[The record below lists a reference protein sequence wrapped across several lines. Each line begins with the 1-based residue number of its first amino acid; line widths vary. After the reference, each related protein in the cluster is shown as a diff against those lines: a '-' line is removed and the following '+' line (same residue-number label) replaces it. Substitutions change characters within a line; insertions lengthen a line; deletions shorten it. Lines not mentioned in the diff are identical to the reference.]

1 LVANRDRKAPSAL
14 RERVLAWSMRVIAA
28 GTLVVVAWI
37 VITAFPMLVHGQPTY
52 VVLLFVTTVAA
63 VLGSVF
69 AWRTRAFTPR
79 RRQTPRTI
87 GLVAAIVWVVLIGWL
102 APSVA
107 SQTAVAAMASGPGV
121 SVTETSSEIVLTP
134 TGAVDATGLF
144 FQPGA
149 KVDARAYV
157 AVLRPVAAAGHV
169 VIIPKQPLGIAFLS
183 IGAFDSSRHRFGSV
197 KNWVV
202 GGHSLGG
209 TVASITANS
218 DCGARDEPVVGLL
231 LFASYP
237 ATDISTSLKCPVLS
251 ISASNDGLATPGQI
265 QSTKH
270 LLPASTE
277 YVQIHGA
284 VHAFFGDYGTQSG
297 DGQPTITHA
306 AARARISTLA
316 VAFMAKF
323 TSQA

>member
-169 VIIPKQPLGIAFLS
+169 V
-183 IGAFDSSRHRFGSV
+183 

>member
-1 LVANRDRKAPSAL
+1 MAPRVRRAPSAP
-14 RERVLAWSMRVIAA
+14 RERVLAWSTRVISA

-37 VITAFPMLVHGQPTY
+37 AITAFPMLIHGQPVY
-52 VVLLFVTTVAA
+52 AVLLGITAIAA
-63 VLGSVF
+63 VVGTVF
-69 AWRTRAFTPR
+69 AWRARAFTPH
-79 RRQTPRTI
+79 RRQTARTI

-107 SQTAVAAMASGPGV
+107 TQTAVAAMTSSPGV
-121 SVTETSSEIVLTP
+121 TVTENASEIVLTP
-134 TGAVDATGLF
+134 TGSVDPTGLF

-149 KVDARAYV
+149 KVDARAYA
-157 AVLRPVAAAGHV
+157 AVLRPVAEAGHV
-169 VIIPKQPLGIAFLS
+169 VVIPKQPLGIAFLA
-183 IGAFDSSRHRFGSV
+183 IDAFNTDRGQFSSV
-197 KNWVV
+197 TKWVI

-218 DCGARDEPVVGLL
+218 DCGARHEPVVGLL

-237 ATDISTSLKCPVLS
+237 ATDISSSLKCPVLS

-265 QSTKH
+265 QSTKK
-270 LLPASTE
+270 LLPASTK

-306 AARARISTLA
+306 SARAQISALA
-316 VAFMAKF
+316 VAFLGQF
-323 TSQA
+323 GR

>member
-1 LVANRDRKAPSAL
+1 MANRVRTAPSAA
-14 RERVLAWSMRVIAA
+14 RERVLAWSGRVISA

-37 VITAFPMLVHGQPTY
+37 AITAFPMLVHGQPTY
-52 VVLLFVTTVAA
+52 VVLLVVTTIAA
-63 VLGSVF
+63 VVGTVF
-69 AWRTRAFTPR
+69 AWRAHAFAPR

-87 GLVAAIVWVVLIGWL
+87 GLVAAIVWVVLIAWL

-107 SQTAVAAMASGPGV
+107 TPTAVAAMASGAGV
-121 SVTETSSEIVLTP
+121 TVTENASEIVLTP

-169 VIIPKQPLGIAFLS
+169 VVIPKQPLGIAFLS
-183 IGAFDSSRHRFGSV
+183 VGAFDTARHQFAPVTR
-197 KNWVV
+197 WVV

-218 DCGARDEPVVGLL
+218 YCGAHDEPVVGLL

-237 ATDISTSLKCPVLS
+237 ATDISSSLKCPVLS
-251 ISASNDGLATPGQI
+251 ISASNDGLATPAEI
-265 QSTKH
+265 QSTRH
-270 LLPASTE
+270 LLPASTK

-297 DGQPTITHA
+297 DGQPTIAHA
-306 AARARISTLA
+306 AARAQISALS
-316 VAFMAKF
+316 VAFLARF
-323 TSQA
+323 TT